1 MSTGFG
7 CDAFIPQSTGPR
19 FLRHPIR
26 ETERFGVVGL
36 VTQEHRDQ
44 ISVLEAM
51 DAASATAF
59 AGILPPREADSLGV
73 RTRRVG
79 GASAIMAHRIDVL
92 MFNRV
97 IGLGVEEPARPEIL
111 DELIAWYR
119 ETGTP
124 RFFVQ
129 LAPGAEP
136 SLLPEWL
143 GSRGL
148 FHYNNWVKLT
158 RTTEEQPR
166 IVTDL
171 TVERIGAGRSHEFA
185 AIVARGFGLP
195 DATRPW
201 ISATVGRPAW
211 RHYLALDEG
220 APVAGG
226 ALYVEGTVG
235 WLGFAA
241 TDPAHRGR
249 GAQSALLARRIAD
262 AKTLGVK
269 RLVVETAEDTTDR
282 RAPSFHNL
290 RRLGFEL
297 AYVRPNYLWK
307 AEPVVA

>member
-1 MSTGFG
+1 MG
-7 CDAFIPQSTGPR
+7 R
-19 FLRHPIR
+19 
-26 ETERFGVVGL
+26 L
-36 VTQEHRDQ
+36 VTHEGRDL
-44 ISVLEAM
+44 ISVLESM
-51 DAASATAF
+51 DAASAAAF
-59 AGILPPREADSLGV
+59 AGVLPPREADLLGV
-73 RTRRVG
+73 QTRRVG
-79 GASAIMAHRIDVL
+79 GGLAIMAHRIDVL

-97 IGLGVEEPARPEIL
+97 IGLGLETPASTEVI

-119 ETGTP
+119 EAGTP

-129 LAPGAEP
+129 MAPGTQP

-143 GSRGL
+143 RSRGL

-158 RTTEEQPR
+158 RTTEDQPR

-211 RHYLALDEG
+211 RQYLALDDG
-220 APVAGG
+220 VPVAGG
-226 ALYVEGTVG
+226 ALYVEGSAG

-262 AKTLGVK
+262 AKSLGVK
-269 RLVVETAEDTTDR
+269 RLVVETAEDKTDR

-307 AEPVVA
+307 ADPVVA